1 MADQML
7 SDRLDAVI
15 DALVARGDATAV
27 LRDPELAPLA
37 RVAAE
42 LRHYANRDF
51 TVRLRAQLERRTKMT
66 TAIGN
71 PADRLRQGSGGQE
84 ARLPIREGFTTVTPY
99 IWVPDRGFADFLIRV
114 FDAVETNVMDNPGH
128 GIHREMRIGNSM
140 VMIGETGDQKSWL
153 SRPVALHVFVDDADA
168 TFARALEAGG
178 TSIGDPEDRPYGE
191 RSGFI
196 RDPYGNHWYI
206 AHPLGPES
214 LGSHLRSVTPYLHS
228 RDVRGYIDFLVRA
241 FGAAEE
247 VVVGHGGDIPYAR
260 ARIGD
265 AAVEF
270 GSADPMPGAY
280 FLYVADPDGTYE
292 RALAAG
298 ATSLAAPADRPSG
311 RVAFVEDPVGN
322 HWYIARP
329 VVAR

>member
-1 MADQML
+1 MADQPL
-7 SDRLDAVI
+7 RDRLDAVI
-15 DALVARGDATAV
+15 DALVARGDATAA
-27 LRDPELAPLA
+27 LRDAELAPLA
-37 RVAAE
+37 RVAAD
-42 LRHYANRDF
+42 LRHYPNRDF
-51 TVRLRAQLERRTKMT
+51 TARLRAQLERRTTMT

-84 ARLPIREGFTTVTPY
+84 AGLHVREGFTTVTPY
-99 IWVPDRGFADFLIRV
+99 IWVPDRGLADFLIRA
-114 FDAVETNVMDNPGH
+114 FDAEETNVMDNPGH
-128 GIHREMRIGNSM
+128 GIHRELRIGDSM
-140 VMIGETGDQKSWL
+140 LMLGETGEQKPGL
-153 SRPVALHVFVDDADA
+153 SRPSAFHVFVENADV
-168 TFARALEAGG
+168 TFARAIAAGG

-196 RDPYGNHWYI
+196 RDPYGNSWYI
-206 AHPLGPES
+206 AHPLGSES
-214 LGSHLRSVTPYLHS
+214 LGSHLRSVTPYLLAH
-228 RDVRGYIDFLVRA
+228 DVRGYIDFLVRA
-241 FGAAEE
+241 FGAVEE
-247 VVVGHGGDIPYAR
+247 IVVDHGGSIPYAR

-280 FLYVADPDGTYE
+280 FLYVADPDAAYE

-311 RVAFVEDPVGN
+311 RIAFVEDPVGN

-329 VVAR
+329 R